1 MLYNKISK
9 CRISGD
15 KNLILVAKFPSM
27 GLTGTFPKS
36 KQQKIPKTPMELV
49 FSNKSKLLQ
58 LKHNCNSKILYGK
71 NYGYR
76 SGLNDLMVKHL
87 KKKYFY
93 LKKKLKIL
101 KSDYILDIGS
111 NDSTFLNF
119 FNCKRIGIDPSII
132 KFKKNYNKSIET
144 HPETF
149 DEAYSKIKK
158 KKFKL
163 ITAIAMFY
171 DLENPVKC
179 LNKIKKILDKKG
191 ILHIEV
197 AYLPEIIKK
206 FSYDTFCQEHYE
218 YYSMQSLMYMCKMSN
233 MKILDV
239 EFNKINGGSIW
250 INVSH
255 EDSLLKPN
263 NLKIA
268 RIIKKEKKEKI
279 DKIITY
285 KKYFKKV
292 FDHSKKLA
300 KILKKIKI
308 KKNNNI
314 YGYGASTK
322 GNVLLQLSKIDNK
335 TINKIFE
342 INKEKFNK
350 FTPISKIRIVNE
362 LEIRKIKP
370 DYILILIWHFG
381 KSIIKKIKKF
391 SKKTKIIIPFPKIKI
406 IS

>member
-1 MLYNKISK
+1 M
-9 CRISGD
+9 R
-15 KNLILVAKFPSM
+15 
-27 GLTGTFPKS
+27 
-36 KQQKIPKTPMELV
+36 
-49 FSNKSKLLQ
+49 
-58 LKHNCNSKILYGK
+58 H
-71 NYGYR
+71 
-76 SGLNDLMVKHL
+76 
-87 KKKYFY
+87 
-93 LKKKLKIL
+93 IL
-101 KSDYILDIGS
+101 KL
-111 NDSTFLNF
+111 
-119 FNCKRIGIDPSII
+119 
-132 KFKKNYNKSIET
+132 
-144 HPETF
+144 
-149 DEAYSKIKK
+149 KK

-197 AYLPEIIKK
+197 AYLPEIIKN

-218 YYSMQSLMYMCKMSN
+218 YYSMHSLMYMCKMSN

-279 DKIITY
+279 DKIITF

-292 FDHSKKLA
+292 FDHSKKLT
-300 KILKKIKI
+300 KILKKI

>member
-1 MLYNKISK
+1 MLPKLFEIAKYVAGISK
-9 CRISGD
+9 ETNSNDTTLLTVTSETSGSIF
-15 KNLILVAKFPSM
+15 NPVNVSF
-27 GLTGTFPKS
+27 
-36 KQQKIPKTPMELV
+36 
-49 FSNKSKLLQ
+49 
-58 LKHNCNSKILYGK
+58 
-71 NYGYR
+71 
-76 SGLNDLMVKHL
+76 
-87 KKKYFY
+87 
-93 LKKKLKIL
+93 KLKEEVYNLSIEIL
-101 KSDYILDIGS
+101 KQNS
-111 NDSTFLNF
+111 NM
-119 FNCKRIGIDPSII
+119 II
-132 KFKKNYNKSIET
+132 SQVE
-144 HPETF
+144 
-149 DEAYSKIKK
+149 
-158 KKFKL
+158 
-163 ITAIAMFY
+163 
-171 DLENPVKC
+171 
-179 LNKIKKILDKKG
+179 IKKILDKKG

-197 AYLPEIIKK
+197 AYLPEIIKN

-218 YYSMQSLMYMCKMSN
+218 YYSMHSLMYMCKMSN

-255 EDSLLKPN
+255 EDSHLRPN
-263 NLKIA
+263 NLKIT

-285 KKYFKKV
+285 KKYFQKV
-292 FDHSKKLA
+292 FDHSKKLT
-300 KILKKIKI
+300 KILKKIKM

-335 TINKIFE
+335 IINKIFE

-381 KSIIKKIKKF
+381 KFIIKKIKKF

-406 IS
+406 IN